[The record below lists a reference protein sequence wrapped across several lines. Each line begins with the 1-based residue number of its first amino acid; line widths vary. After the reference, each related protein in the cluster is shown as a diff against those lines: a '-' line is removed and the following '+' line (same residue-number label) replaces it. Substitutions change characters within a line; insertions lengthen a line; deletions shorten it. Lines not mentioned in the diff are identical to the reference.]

1 MRHTRLKN
9 SESTFVCSLEAD
21 LAHVNLTA
29 AACILNFFTVVINSV
44 MQKASTFVKASAK

>member
-1 MRHTRLKN
+1 MRHTKLKN
-9 SESTFVCSLEAD
+9 SESTFEAD

-29 AACILNFFTVVINSV
+29 AACILIFFTVVINSV